1 MIRLRLPVLCAGAL
15 LAGGAVF
22 VASGQ
27 DRTAQPG
34 QPTQAKVWIQNRG
47 QFEAVP
53 VSIVASGAP
62 VPVQVAGPSV
72 VTTGPESLVT
82 ARAARQIREY
92 RDVRGAAAQ
101 DLVLALSAAGQD
113 GWEATG
119 ITFQSA
125 GQTVVVVKRP
135 R

>member
-22 VASGQ
+22 VASAQ

-34 QPTQAKVWIQNRG
+34 QPTQARVWIQNRG

-53 VSIVASGAP
+53 VSIVTSSGP

-72 VTTGPESLVT
+72 VTTGPESVVT
-82 ARAARQIREY
+82 ARAARQIWEY

-101 DLVLALSAAGQD
+101 ELVVALSAVGQD

-119 ITFQSA
+119 IAFQSA
-125 GQTVVVVKRP
+125 GQTVVIVKRP